1 MPYDNPFLVS
11 ISLGMDWNGFPGR
24 IFGGTTLKLSEKRGI
39 ELRKAV
45 VKGVRKSTEMR
56 KKRNREPGGTRMKQN
71 SLLAL

>member
-1 MPYDNPFLVS
+1 MEELHV
-11 ISLGMDWNGFPGR
+11 
-24 IFGGTTLKLSEKRGI
+24 KLSEKRGI

-56 KKRNREPGGTRMKQN
+56 KKRNRETGGARGKQN